1 MSSVKGSEVK
11 SVIIACEAGMG
22 SSVLLTSQL
31 TQRLGKYGVAVTHA
45 PVNRLTDD
53 TADVV
58 LCHSG
63 LSGRAKQA
71 APNTVVLPFN
81 MFMGDP
87 AFDRLEGAIR
97 DDQVLEG

>member
-1 MSSVKGSEVK
+1 M
-11 SVIIACEAGMG
+11 
-22 SSVLLTSQL
+22 
-31 TQRLGKYGVAVTHA
+31 
-45 PVNRLTDD
+45 NRLTDA

-58 LCHSG
+58 VVQSA
-63 LSGRAKQA
+63 LSGRARQV
-71 APNTVVLPFN
+71 APSTVIVPFT